1 MLHFFSKTKEKQ
13 LKISLFYT
21 CTKNLDMIYSSWDIE
36 CDRLKLVILGHFLPF
51 YSPKN
56 PKKSKFWKNEK
67 IPGDI
72 ILHLCM
78 TNDHHMMYGSW
89 DMECDEQIFFVI
101 LDHFL
106 PFYLLTTQKITIFEK
121 WKKGLEISS
130 FYTIAP
136 KIMIICYTGPEIQ
149 RMRCNIHSLF
159 WAVFCPSTHSTT

>member
-21 CTKNLDMIYSSWDIE
+21 CTKNLDMIYSSWDVE

-106 PFYLLTTQKITIFEK
+106 PFYLLTTQKITILEK